1 VVPNENYVI
10 HSFIHSFTGSL
21 FLSQFCD
28 VVKVAIDP
36 QKDFSQIW
44 LQVECGSN
52 NFQNILPYVLGTL
65 LKIHVL
71 EIWVFIF
78 LKFWP
83 NYGYQESQKALH
95 FSSFNF

>member
-1 VVPNENYVI
+1 MKTTL
-10 HSFIHSFTGSL
+10 FIHSFTGSL
-21 FLSQFCD
+21 FLSLFCD

-52 NFQNILPYVLGTL
+52 NFQNILPYFLGTL
-65 LKIHVL
+65 LKNTCIRNMG
-71 EIWVFIF
+71 IF

-83 NYGYQESQKALH
+83 NYGYQKSQKEVH
-95 FSSFNF
+95 FSNINFQNIDF